1 MTISNSL
8 VAGVALVMAGGCGLA
23 RHFLLEPKVAN
34 YPQAP
39 RWLLTVFFGFA
50 TVLIFL
56 GARFLLAWHL
66 SEPSPPGAT
75 SAGACL
81 GVALLIYK
89 GSLLINV
96 LRQRLP
102 SDVWIRLNRVTKMA
116 RCAPRRR

>member
-8 VAGVALVMAGGCGLA
+8 VAGVSLVLAGGCGLV

-56 GARFLLAWHL
+56 GSRFLLAWYL
-66 SEPSPPGAT
+66 GEASPPGAT
-75 SAGACL
+75 AAGAAL
-81 GVALLIYK
+81 GLALLIYK
-89 GSLLINV
+89 GSLLANV
-96 LRQRLP
+96 LHQRLP
-102 SDVWIRLNRVTKMA
+102 AEVWQRLNRITAMA